1 MMDVYQ
7 RKRVIFA
14 YLVYKKYILK
24 QRRTYWVHPFTDL
37 RLLRGR
43 FYTSFA
49 DLRANSDKFFNYFR
63 MSVQS
68 FDELAEQIT
77 DKIKSQDT
85 WMRLSKPPLEMLA
98 VTLR

>member
-24 QRRTYWVHPFTDL
+24 QRRRYWVHPFADL
-37 RLLRGR
+37 SLLRGR

-68 FDELAEQIT
+68 FDELAE
-77 DKIKSQDT
+77 KSLDGRGSSQK
-85 WMRLSKPPLEMLA
+85 RRSIFQGNFLFPQ
-98 VTLR
+98 